1 MLRENVEVFIQTHGQ
16 QGCNELISG
25 LSTRMAKMGE
35 NDVGDKPNTPISV
48 GLADQDDANGCDS

>member
-1 MLRENVEVFIQTHGQ
+1 VEVFIQTHGQ